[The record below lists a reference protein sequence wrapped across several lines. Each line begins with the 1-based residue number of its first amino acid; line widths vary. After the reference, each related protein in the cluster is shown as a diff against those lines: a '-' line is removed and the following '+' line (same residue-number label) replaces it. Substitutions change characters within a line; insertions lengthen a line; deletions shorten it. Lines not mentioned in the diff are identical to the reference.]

1 MCGQGGLL
9 TSTMRNMWS
18 GQGSAFCL
26 NCLDILVLG
35 FQSIENESPIV
46 VPWVAGP
53 SASCLKSPLR
63 DVNPKN
69 LYWEDERGRSVFCN
83 FLRLTMDL

>member
-1 MCGQGGLL
+1 MRIRNMQFGQGP
-9 TSTMRNMWS
+9 TSS
-18 GQGSAFCL
+18 F
-26 NCLDILVLG
+26 NCLAIFVLG